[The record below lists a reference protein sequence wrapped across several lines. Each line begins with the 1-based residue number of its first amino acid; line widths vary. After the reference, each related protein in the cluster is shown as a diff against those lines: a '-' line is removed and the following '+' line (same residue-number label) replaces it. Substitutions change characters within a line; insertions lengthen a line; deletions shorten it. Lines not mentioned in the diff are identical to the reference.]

1 MKLEPVIGLEIHV
14 QLKTKSKMFCGCSNR
29 GEYEPPNTTICPI
42 CTGHPGV
49 LPVINKEA
57 IKMGVLA
64 GIALNCRIN
73 EISKFDRKQY
83 FYPDLPKG
91 YQISQYD
98 LPVAEHGFVEVDVP
112 TEDGQVTTRVG
123 ITRLHMEEDAAK
135 NTHSDDTKHSY
146 VDYNRGGTPLAEIVS
161 EPDIKSPL
169 QAKLF
174 LQELRKMM
182 RYLGVSDADMEKG
195 QLRCDANI
203 SMREYADPAEVSGL
217 PLRFNP
223 KSEIKNLNSFRAVER
238 ALEYEIKRQ
247 TQMWEETG
255 ELPKFQ
261 STRGWDEAKGQTYEQ
276 RTKEAAHDYRY
287 FPEPDLPPMDLK
299 EIAEAAKQRLP
310 ELPRARKFRFM
321 EEYGFNS
328 ADAEILTEDSF
339 KADYTERSLSELV
352 SWLQSL
358 DGVEGTETEI
368 WKKYGAKMAK
378 LVSGW
383 FINKLGGL
391 MLDKKI
397 DIRTLK
403 ITPENFAEFI
413 TIVYEN
419 KISGPN
425 ALKLLELMLDG
436 GDPSQIMEE
445 KDLGA
450 STDTGESDGIVEKVV
465 NNNPKAV
472 ADYLAGKEATIM
484 FLVGQVMKESK
495 GKMNPESAKKLLME
509 KMAAKS

>member
-1 MKLEPVIGLEIHV
+1 
-14 QLKTKSKMFCGCSNR
+14 MFCGCSNR
-29 GEYEPPNTTICPI
+29 GEYEPPNTTICPV
-42 CTGHPGV
+42 CTGQPGI
-49 LPVINKEA
+49 LPIINKEA
-57 IKMGVLA
+57 VKMGVLA
-64 GIALNCRIN
+64 GLALNCKVN
-73 EISKFDRKQY
+73 KISKFDRKQY

-98 LPVAEHGFVEVDVP
+98 MPVVEHGFLDIDIQGEAAKK
-112 TEDGQVTTRVG
+112 TARIG

-135 NTHSDDTKHSY
+135 NTHSEDKSASY

-161 EPDIKSPL
+161 EPDIKSPAE
-169 QAKLF
+169 AKIF
-174 LQELRKMM
+174 LQELRKIM

-203 SMREYADPAEVSGL
+203 SLREIADPEKESKL

-223 KSEIKNLNSFRAVER
+223 KTEIKNLNSFRAVER

-247 TQMWEETG
+247 TQMFEETG

-261 STRGWDEAKGQTYEQ
+261 STRGWDDAKGVTYEQ
-276 RTKEAAHDYRY
+276 RVKEEAHDYRY
-287 FPEPDLPPMDLK
+287 FPEPDLPPMDLSELEK
-299 EIAEAAKQRLP
+299 NMKDSLP
-310 ELPRARKFRFM
+310 ELPRAKKYRFM
-321 EEYGFNS
+321 EEYGFGL
-328 ADAEILTEDSF
+328 ADADILTEDTY
-339 KADYTERSLSELV
+339 KADYIERSISELI

-368 WKKYGAKMAK
+368 WEKYGAKMAK

-391 MLDKKI
+391 MTDRKI

-450 STDTGESDGIVEKVV
+450 TTDSGETDSIIEKVITA
-465 NNNPKAV
+465 NPKAV
-472 ADYLAGKEATIM
+472 EDYKAGKEATIM

-495 GKMNPESAKKLLME
+495 GKMNPASAKDKLI
-509 KMAAKS
+509 KKINQ